1 MDVAEV
7 TVQRVVPMRT
17 MLSEGVSLKPV
28 PSMTMAELEL
38 ASMAL
43 TTGVASADH
52 SKVQLEQAVA
62 MPFMETATLGITSK
76 RISSYR
82 SVVQV

>member
-1 MDVAEV
+1 MQVSWVDVAEV

-28 PSMTMAELEL
+28 PSMVMAELEL
-38 ASMAL
+38 ASMEL

-62 MPFMETATLGITSK
+62 MPLIETATLGI
-76 RISSYR
+76 IS
-82 SVVQV
+82 